1 MLYKYF
7 CEDQFKDIY
16 DKSYISHNHLSLK
29 VDQEHRPSISYI
41 LKLLSSIAKS
51 VSENSGIEVQW
62 KKFHSEINVSTEVD
76 VDESTQASRD
86 LFKEITDIS
95 LKAKPIVMATGGTN
109 LYHMKDTNLC
119 AYFATMSAL
128 RHQLRKC
135 VGDKKTSTD
144 IHMLVSNILSGTDK
158 HKKEELTKE
167 LGLAGLPI
175 EDYIEK
181 LEKKFQIFERCLAVL
196 IACVSPRALSL
207 RFRKNI

>member
-1 MLYKYF
+1 MSEKPEIESKWRNF
-7 CEDQFKDIY
+7 
-16 DKSYISHNHLSLK
+16 LSK
-29 VDQEHRPSISYI
+29 INA
-41 LKLLSSIAKS
+41 LS
-51 VSENSGIEVQW
+51 EFGNIER
-62 KKFHSEINVSTEVD
+62 
-76 VDESTQASRD
+76 TQASRD

-144 IHMLVSNILSGTDK
+144 IHMLMSNILSGTDK

-175 EDYIEK
+175 EVYIEK

-196 IACVSPRALSL
+196 IACVSPRALSV